1 MKIVKQSA
9 VVLFLV
15 LSLGFVGCGDKKP
28 ETKESE
34 AKVVAKTTEATKGEA
49 KTEAKQSDAKFVL
62 KFSHVVSENTPKGKA
77 AKFFEA
83 KLEELSGGQ
92 IDVQVY
98 PSSQLYKDNAVL
110 KAIKMDSVQM
120 ACPSFSK
127 FGKIVPQLA
136 LFDLPFLFR
145 DIDHL
150 HKVQD
155 TDVGAKLKDM
165 VNAKGFIALDFW
177 DNHFKQLSS
186 SKKAL
191 LLPTD
196 AAGQKFRIMSSKVL
210 EAQFKAVGANP
221 QMMPFSEVY
230 SGLQQG
236 VIDGQENTNSN
247 IFTKK
252 FYEVQSHLSVT
263 NHGYLGYLV
272 VMSKKFWESLPADLQ
287 KNVKQAMKEA
297 TAKERIW
304 AQELNDSQF
313 AKIQEY
319 AKKTGKLEIHNLSA
333 EQIQAWRDAVSP
345 IYSQFYD
352 DAMIGKSL
360 IDGAINTK

>member
-1 MKIVKQSA
+1 MNIIKQSI
-9 VVLFLV
+9 VSLFLV
-15 LSLGFVGCGDKKP
+15 LSLGFIGCGDKKQ
-28 ETKESE
+28 ESKDE
-34 AKVVAKTTEATKGEA
+34 VAKTDGSPTETKKDEA
-49 KTEAKQSDAKFVL
+49 KANDGKFVL

-77 AKFFEA
+77 ANFFE
-83 KLEELSGGQ
+83 KRLEELSGGR

-98 PSSQLYKDNAVL
+98 PSSQLYKDKAVL

-120 ACPSFSK
+120 AVPSFSK

-155 TDVGAKLKDM
+155 TDVGKKLKDM

-252 FYEVQSHLSVT
+252 FHEVQKHLSVT

-287 KNVKQAMKEA
+287 ANVTQAMKEA
-297 TAKERIW
+297 TAKERVW
-304 AQELNDSQF
+304 AEELNNSQF
-313 AKIQEY
+313 AKIEEY
-319 AKKTGKLEIHNLSA
+319 AKTSGKLEIHKLTP

-352 DAMIGKSL
+352 DALIGKSL